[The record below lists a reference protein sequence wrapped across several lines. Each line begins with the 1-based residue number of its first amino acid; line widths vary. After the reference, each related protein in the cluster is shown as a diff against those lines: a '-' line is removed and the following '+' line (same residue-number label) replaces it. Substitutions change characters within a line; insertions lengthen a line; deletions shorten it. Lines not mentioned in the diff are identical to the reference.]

1 MVSTV
6 SANKAPRAITQ
17 QYIIT
22 EELSNMAYLIKIST
36 LAHALHSTDAISRA
50 HYNNDH
56 IPTTVITEIL
66 VP

>member
-1 MVSTV
+1 
-6 SANKAPRAITQ
+6 
-17 QYIIT
+17 
-22 EELSNMAYLIKIST
+22 MAYLIKIST
-36 LAHALHSTDAISRA
+36 LAHALLSTDAISRA